1 MAFLFPE
8 RRSVARGSPGSLLRT
23 VRRYCGGNSSRRE
36 VSMKGWPL
44 AASGLLAAMLAGMP
58 GAALACACG
67 CAIFDVGTSTLL
79 PAGPGGTLFLEWDY
93 LDQNRNWSGDSSAP
107 KADNDDKNIRTNFT
121 LLGGQYMFNDSW
133 GVMAEVPYT
142 ERHFVTADSGSPE
155 TFNHGALG
163 DVRLMGVYSGF
174 SPDMSTGVIA
184 GVKLPTGDNT
194 FKHFDPD
201 VEIGSGSTDL
211 LLGAYHTG
219 TLDAA
224 GDFQWFAQ
232 ALWQHE
238 TPPPPGVPPAG
249 EGKGGRPAPPL
260 PPIGISAPALPWLR
274 CCRWWPPTAAATA
287 ASAIS
292 ATPAT
297 RVCWCRPAWRSAPP
311 IGSSMPMSKCRSTST

>member
-1 MAFLFPE
+1 MQ
-8 RRSVARGSPGSLLRT
+8 V
-23 VRRYCGGNSSRRE
+23 
-36 VSMKGWPL
+36 WPR

-93 LDQNRNWSGDSSAP
+93 LDQNRNWSGDSTAP
-107 KADNDDKNIRTNFT
+107 KAANDDKNIRSNFY

-155 TFNHGALG
+155 TFDHGALG

-194 FKHFDPD
+194 FRNFDPD

-219 TLDAA
+219 TFDTA

-232 ALWQHE
+232 VMWQHE
-238 TPPPPGVPPAG
+238 IATQRHYRPGSEVNGAIGASYANWHLGPTASLAPVLQVVASYRGQDGGIGDPANTG
-249 EGKGGRPAPPL
+249 YTRLLVSPGLALSAANWKLYADVEMPFYQHVTGNQL
-260 PPIGISAPALPWLR
+260 VAPAAVKLI
-274 CCRWWPPTAAATA
+274 
-287 ASAIS
+287 ASYS
-292 ATPAT
+292 F
-297 RVCWCRPAWRSAPP
+297 
-311 IGSSMPMSKCRSTST
+311 

>member
-1 MAFLFPE
+1 
-8 RRSVARGSPGSLLRT
+8 
-23 VRRYCGGNSSRRE
+23 
-36 VSMKGWPL
+36 MKGWPR
-44 AASGLLAAMLAGMP
+44 AASALLAAMLAGMP

-79 PAGPGGTLFLEWDY
+79 PSGPGGTLFLEWDY

-107 KADNDDKNIRTNFT
+107 EADNEDKNIRSNFT

-155 TFNHGALG
+155 TFDHGALG
-163 DVRLMGVYSGF
+163 DIRLMGVYSGF
-174 SPDMSTGVIA
+174 SPDMSTGIIA

-194 FKHFDPD
+194 FKNFDPD

-232 ALWQHE
+232 AMWQHE
-238 TPPPPGVPPAG
+238 IATQRHYRPGSEVNGAIGATYGNWHLGPTASLAPVLQVVAAYRGPDGGIGDPANTGYTRLLVSPGLALSIDRWKLYADVEVPFYQHVTG
-249 EGKGGRPAPPL
+249 NQL
-260 PPIGISAPALPWLR
+260 VAPAALKLI
-274 CCRWWPPTAAATA
+274 
-287 ASAIS
+287 ASYS
-292 ATPAT
+292 F
-297 RVCWCRPAWRSAPP
+297 
-311 IGSSMPMSKCRSTST
+311 

>member
-1 MAFLFPE
+1 
-8 RRSVARGSPGSLLRT
+8 
-23 VRRYCGGNSSRRE
+23 
-36 VSMKGWPL
+36 MKGWPL

-232 ALWQHE
+232 AMWQHE
-238 TPPPPGVPPAG
+238 IATQRYYRPGSEVNGAIGATYANWHLGASASLAPVLQVVASYRGRDGGIGDLGNTGYTRLLVSPGLALSAANWKLYADVEVPFYQHVTG
-249 EGKGGRPAPPL
+249 NQL
-260 PPIGISAPALPWLR
+260 VAPAAVKLI
-274 CCRWWPPTAAATA
+274 
-287 ASAIS
+287 ASYS
-292 ATPAT
+292 F
-297 RVCWCRPAWRSAPP
+297 
-311 IGSSMPMSKCRSTST
+311 